1 MYNRIFKQRKLKSW
15 ENDVKMIIIIII
27 IIITIIIII
36 VIISVTVNKVSK
48 VR

>member
-1 MYNRIFKQRKLKSW
+1 MYNRIFKQRKLNSW
-15 ENDVKMIIIIII
+15 ENDVKMTIIIIII
-27 IIITIIIII
+27 IIIII

>member
-15 ENDVKMIIIIII
+15 ENDVKMIIMIIII
-27 IIITIIIII
+27 IIIII

>member
-27 IIITIIIII
+27 IIII

>member
-27 IIITIIIII
+27 III
-36 VIISVTVNKVSK
+36 VIITVTVNKVSK

>member
-27 IIITIIIII
+27 IIII
-36 VIISVTVNKVSK
+36 VIISVTVNKVLK

>member
-27 IIITIIIII
+27 IIIII

>member
-27 IIITIIIII
+27 IIII
-36 VIISVTVNKVSK
+36 VIITVTVNKVSK